1 MLYQYQLKI
10 AHLYNIPISN
20 VKKLAPI
27 FFYKDKYVIHEN
39 LQLYLRVGLKLK
51 IMHCVLDSINRN
63 D

>member
-20 VKKLAPI
+20 AKKLAPI

-39 LQLYLRVGLKLK
+39 LQLYLRLGLKLK
-51 IMHCVLDSINRN
+51 IMHCELDSINHN